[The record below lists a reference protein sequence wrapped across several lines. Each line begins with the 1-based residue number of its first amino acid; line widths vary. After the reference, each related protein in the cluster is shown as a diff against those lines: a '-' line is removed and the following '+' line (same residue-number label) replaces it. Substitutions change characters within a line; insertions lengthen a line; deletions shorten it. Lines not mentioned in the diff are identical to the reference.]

1 MEISA
6 NFAFLKQEFPHVAES
21 ASYAEHHVYG
31 DPRASCFHARHAL
44 ERLVKRVYRVEKT
57 LSPPKVTNL
66 DAYLSEPAFRAVVPE
81 VVWQKAEYIRQ
92 AGNVAVHGNRT
103 PTPEQAL
110 NVVRELAHVLYWAG
124 RTYLRKGAE
133 NLQGK
138 TFDESLVPTPA
149 PGATPAGV
157 EELDT
162 LKRQLDAADD
172 ARREIE
178 GELEALRERLA
189 AIKAENETVPETRD
203 WNESTTRKLII
214 DLALQRA
221 GWPLDR
227 EHEREYEVT
236 GMPSP
241 SGLGYA
247 DYVLWGDDGKPLA
260 VVEAKKTTV
269 DPAAGRQQAKLYADC
284 LEAMHGQRPIIFYSN
299 GYETWLWDDRA
310 YAPRVVAGFY
320 KKDELASLLHRR
332 THREPLDVTRVKNA
346 IAGRYYQKR
355 AIGSIGE
362 QLGQARR
369 KALLVMATGSG
380 KTRVAIALVD
390 LLQRAGWVKRALFLA
405 DRVSLVNQAVA
416 AFKAHLAES
425 SPVNLVT
432 EKDKAGRVYIC
443 TYPTMMGLIDETM
456 GTEARFGV
464 GHFDLVIIDEA
475 HRSVY
480 QKYGAIFRYFDSLLV
495 GLTATPRDQVD
506 RNTYALFDLE
516 PGVPTDA
523 YELAT
528 AVADGYLVPP
538 KVQQVDLRFPREGID
553 YDSLSEEEQAQWES
567 LDWGDD
573 EDGGGLPERVDAS
586 AINSWLFNDDTV
598 DKVLQ
603 HLMEH
608 GHTVDGGDRLAKTII
623 FARNHAH
630 ATFIEERFN
639 HHYPRYAGHFA
650 RVIDRYATYP
660 QSLLDD
666 FSRRDKAPHIA
677 ISVDMLDTGVD
688 VPEVANLVFFKPV
701 WSRIKFWQM
710 IGRGTRLCP
719 GLFGPGEDK
728 RDFRVFDFCFNFD
741 FFREQPEG
749 IEPGG
754 GVPLGARL
762 FRSRV
767 RLLANVQAVP
777 DLDPEAALAGALT
790 TALHREVA
798 AMNRENFIVRMHLE
812 AVERFRRPASWERL
826 TASDVET
833 LQREVA
839 GLPSEI
845 ETDDIESR
853 LLDLTALKM
862 QLAFAEGDT
871 GAFERHRRRVVE
883 IAMLLEEKSAIP
895 AVAAQLAWLASVQE
909 SAFWEGIAL
918 DGLEELRMR
927 LRGLVPFLDRKT
939 RPIVYTDFRDEIT
952 AVREDAAGYL
962 PKMTG
967 VEYEKKVQEY
977 LRNHLDHIVIHRL
990 RTNQPLTA
998 TDLRGLEQTLVEIGE
1013 DDGRTLLTSLLARS
1027 DAPSLAHF
1035 VRSMVGMDRAAA
1047 QAVFSEYLS
1056 IRSLTTPQI
1065 RFIEMVIDQLT
1076 ARGVME
1082 PSALY
1087 EAPFSSVHAG
1097 GPEALFAGKSNVIE
1111 GIFEKLKALQPE
1123 PLADAG

>member
-1 MEISA
+1 MHVSA
-6 NFAFLKQEFPHVAES
+6 NFAFLKQEFPHVAEN

-44 ERLVKRVYRVEKT
+44 ERLVKRVYKVEKT
-57 LSPPKVTNL
+57 LNPPTVTNL
-66 DAYLSEPAFRAVVPE
+66 DAYLGDPAFRALVPE

-92 AGNVAVHGNRT
+92 AGNVAVHGNKT
-103 PTPEQAL
+103 PTPQQAL

-133 NLQGK
+133 NLQGE
-138 TFDESLVPTPA
+138 TFDESLVPTTE
-149 PGATPAGV
+149 PGAAPAGV

-162 LKRQLDAADD
+162 LKSQLDAADD
-172 ARREIE
+172 ARKEVE

-203 WNESTTRKLII
+203 WNESTTRRLII

-227 EHEREYEVT
+227 EHDREYEVT
-236 GMPSP
+236 GMPNA
-241 SGLGYA
+241 SGVGYA

-269 DPAAGRQQAKLYADC
+269 DPAVGRQQAKLYADC
-284 LEAMHGQRPIIFYSN
+284 LEAMHGQRPVIYYTN
-299 GYETWLWDDRA
+299 GYETYLWDDRA
-310 YAPRVVAGFY
+310 YAPRAVAGFH

-332 THREPLDVTRVKNA
+332 AHREPPDVTQVRDA

-362 QLGQARR
+362 QFGQARR

-405 DRVSLVNQAVA
+405 DRISLVNQAVG
-416 AFKAHLAES
+416 AFKAHLPES

-432 EKDKAGRVYIC
+432 EKDKAGRVYVC
-443 TYPTMMGLIDETM
+443 TYPTMMGLIDETA
-456 GTEARFGV
+456 GAESRFGV

-506 RNTYALFDLE
+506 RNTYELFDLE

-528 AVADGYLVPP
+528 AVADGFLVPP

-573 EDGGGLPERVDAS
+573 EDGGDLPERVNAS
-586 AINSWLFNDDTV
+586 AINNWLFNSDTV

-603 HLMEH
+603 HLMQH
-608 GHTVDGGDRLAKTII
+608 GHKGDGGDRLAKTII
-623 FARNHAH
+623 FARNHEH
-630 ATFIEERFN
+630 ATFIEGRFN

-650 RVIDRYATYP
+650 RIIDHYATYP

-666 FSRRDKAPHIA
+666 FSRKDKAPHIA

-701 WSRIKFWQM
+701 YSRIKFWQM

-719 GLFGPGEDK
+719 DLFGPGDDK
-728 RDFRVFDFCFNFD
+728 HDFRVFDFCFNFD

-749 IEPGG
+749 IEDRG
-754 GVPLGARL
+754 GVPLGVRL

-767 RLLANVQAVP
+767 QLLANVQAVP

-790 TALHREVA
+790 TELHRQVA
-798 AMNRENFIVRMHLE
+798 AMNRENFIVRMQLE
-812 AVERFRRPASWERL
+812 AVERFQRRESWERL
-826 TASDVET
+826 TASDIET
-833 LQREVA
+833 LQGEVA

-853 LLDLTALKM
+853 LFDLTALKM

-883 IAMLLEEKSAIP
+883 IAMLLEEKSTIP
-895 AVAAQLAWLASVQE
+895 AVAAQLAYLASVQE

-918 DGLEELRMR
+918 NGLEELRMR
-927 LRGLVPFLDRKT
+927 LRGLVPFLDKKT
-939 RPIVYTDFRDEIT
+939 RKVVFTDFQDEIT
-952 AVREDAAGYL
+952 AVREDAEVYL

-967 VEYEKKVQEY
+967 AEYEKKVQEY

-998 TDLRGLEQTLVEIGE
+998 TDLRGLEQTLIEIGE
-1013 DDGRTLLTSLLARS
+1013 DDGQTLLTQLLTRN

-1047 QAVFSEYLS
+1047 QEAFSEFLS
-1056 IRSLTTPQI
+1056 NRSLTTSQI

-1097 GPEALFAGKSNVIE
+1097 GPEALFTGKSNVIE
-1111 GIFEKLKALQPE
+1111 GIFEKLKTLRPE
-1123 PLADAG
+1123 ILAEAG